1 LSLLIN
7 IIHQL
12 FLINIYNKFKAI
24 SMTDGYIDG
33 QQIKVC
39 PSQADKNRAA
49 LAAAKLKVQT

>member
-1 LSLLIN
+1 
-7 IIHQL
+7 
-12 FLINIYNKFKAI
+12 
-24 SMTDGYIDG
+24 MTDGYIDG